1 MKEKLTPTQVKELK
15 MVREKIVK
23 EKQIVKK

>member
-1 MKEKLTPTQVKELK
+1 MKEKLTPTQIKELK

>member
-1 MKEKLTPTQVKELK
+1 MDKPKVDIKQVKAD
-15 MVREKIVK
+15 REKIVK